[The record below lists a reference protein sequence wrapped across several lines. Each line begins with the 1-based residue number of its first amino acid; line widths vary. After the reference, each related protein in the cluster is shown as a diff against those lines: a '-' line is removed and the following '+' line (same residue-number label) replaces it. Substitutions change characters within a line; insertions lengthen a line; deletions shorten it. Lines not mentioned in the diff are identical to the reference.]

1 MGTGNSKGTVP
12 HLTRRNSKRSSWRKK
27 KSNSDGNEELEQEN
41 ITEEAIFTKRQRC
54 LVDLKKSVTQH
65 DDRLNSYNDKL
76 SEIRSLLD
84 ILQEHKTKNTSDYG
98 HGDVTDSQKFREIIE
113 RIENV
118 LKYSQM
124 LSQCAKDAFKDVKER
139 VAILEETNKVESDMN
154 KNSVSK
160 PLAIKRRGSKHKT
173 SVPATIQIICKQ
185 DGKLMNDIQTV
196 LETTLR
202 SKLGAVNF
210 ISLNDIS
217 KIDDKKM
224 LIILCIAATR
234 IASDAASAMQ
244 DIKNPANAALVIID
258 VDEAH
263 ELSNT
268 HNLTGDAFKNLRGIF
283 GLSFMK
289 SNGSFPNCD
298 MNDKSING
306 LCSFC
311 KQQPYSEKL

>member
-1 MGTGNSKGTVP
+1 MFP
-12 HLTRRNSKRSSWRKK
+12 
-27 KSNSDGNEELEQEN
+27 
-41 ITEEAIFTKRQRC
+41 
-54 LVDLKKSVTQH
+54 
-65 DDRLNSYNDKL
+65 
-76 SEIRSLLD
+76 
-84 ILQEHKTKNTSDYG
+84 
-98 HGDVTDSQKFREIIE
+98 
-113 RIENV
+113 
-118 LKYSQM
+118 
-124 LSQCAKDAFKDVKER
+124 QCAKDPVKDVKDSLE
-139 VAILEETNKVESDMN
+139 VLEENIKVEGDLN
-154 KNSVSK
+154 TNSVSK

-185 DGKLMNDIQTV
+185 DGKLMNDIQAA

-202 SKLGAVNF
+202 SNLGTVTF

-224 LIILCIAATR
+224 LIILCIVATR

-258 VDEAH
+258 IDEAH

-268 HNLTGDAFKNLRGIF
+268 HNLTGDAFKNLRGIY

-306 LCSFC
+306 LSSFC